1 MTGQKIMSKNILYI
15 APYRQNDGWGN
26 ASLGYLNSIIYA
38 CNEKNY
44 SLKIHPV
51 YFSQE
56 IAQNIPEYVRILE
69 SETITKFDTI
79 IQKVLPQAIYTDK
92 TSSNVGINVF
102 EVNNLT
108 KNYGI
113 IQPLNQLDK
122 ICVPSSI
129 EKRALVD
136 SGVHKPIHTI
146 SQVIPCEEIDSAISV
161 IETDNRD
168 FVGLNTK
175 YKDYIKLYFIGTF
188 IKRKNIINLIKAF
201 RSEIMEREKVVLVI
215 KTSHIPDEKKDSFI
229 KSLEKELSTLRFHK
243 GLGSKV
249 LLITENISR
258 YDILKLH
265 YYCDIF
271 VCPSKGEAFCR
282 PLAESMR
289 FGNIPICV
297 ENTGPTD
304 YVNND
309 NGFIIPAIEE
319 QVEYSGNGLLDHD
332 SEYEVGMSPS
342 VLSIRQTIRNAIEIY
357 KTNKELLKYKSDQ
370 SKLMTNQ
377 FSYQEVGKKLCLL
390 DIV

>member
-1 MTGQKIMSKNILYI
+1 MSKNILYI

-26 ASLGYLNSIIYA
+26 ASAGYLNAIIYA
-38 CNEKNY
+38 CNEKRY
-44 SLKIHPV
+44 KLKIHPV
-51 YFSQE
+51 YFSQS
-56 IAQNIPEYVRILE
+56 INTNIPDYIRILE
-69 SETITKFDTI
+69 SESVTEFDTI
-79 IQKVLPQAIYTDK
+79 IQKVLPQAIYADK
-92 TSSNVGINVF
+92 RYNNIGINVF
-102 EVNNLT
+102 EVNNLIN
-108 KNYGI
+108 NYGI

-129 EKRALVD
+129 EKRALID
-136 SGVHKPIHTI
+136 SGINKPIHTI
-146 SQVIPCEEIDSAISV
+146 SQVIPCEEIDGTIPV
-161 IETDNRD
+161 IETDHRD

-201 RSEIMEREKVVLVI
+201 RSEIMEREKVLLII
-215 KTSHIPDEKKDSFI
+215 KTSHIPDDKKETFI
-229 KSLEKELSTLRFHK
+229 KSIEKELSTLRFHK
-243 GLGSKV
+243 GLGNKI
-249 LLITENISR
+249 LLITEDISR

-282 PLAESMR
+282 PMAESMR

-319 QVEYSGNGLLDHD
+319 QVEYSGNSFLDHD
-332 SEYEVGMSPS
+332 SEYEIGMNPS
-342 VLSIRQTIRNAIEIY
+342 VLNIRRTIRDAIETY
-357 KTNKELLKYKSDQ
+357 KINKELIKYKSEQ
-370 SKLMTNQ
+370 SKLTTNQ
-377 FSYQEVGKKLCLL
+377 FTYEEVGKKLCSL